1 MRPLVLAA
9 ALVALAA
16 SASGM
21 ELFDEDDKVQVIQ
34 DKKTLQAEVLS
45 SRRAVLLGAFSDDPQ
60 ECEGCSAVSME
71 FKKAAETLAGYG
83 ILSVSCCL
91 REFVCQ
97 MGSLL
102 IQHVL

>member
-1 MRPLVLAA
+1 
-9 ALVALAA
+9 
-16 SASGM
+16 M

-60 ECEGCSAVSME
+60 ECEGCSAVSKE

-83 ILSVSCCL
+83 VLSVSCCL
-91 REFVCQ
+91 REFFCFVCQ

-102 IQHVL
+102 IEGLSYHLTRPFYLPRCAA